1 MKGEKVNKLVFGY
14 AEFKVHW
21 GHSRGHADILKYI
34 FGVWKAV

>member
-14 AEFKVHW
+14 AEFKVPW
-21 GHSRGHADILKYI
+21 GHPRVHADILKYI